1 MSSSQIP
8 AMCSPWRKRTSSTSS
23 SISPLSF
30 NYPIIPI
37 IPMTREEDIK
47 RAVETMRKG
56 GVILYPTDTVWGI
69 GCDATNPEAVK
80 RVYEIKQRDD
90 SKALICLVDSDA
102 RLQRYFRNVPDVA
115 WQLIDSLSE
124 TEAKPTTLVLDGAIN
139 LAENLIAEDG
149 SIGIRITN
157 EPFSKELCYRFQ
169 KAIVSTSA
177 NISGEP
183 AAQNYCDIDPR
194 IIEAVDY
201 VCWSRRQEHKPHT
214 PSSIIKLKENGEV
227 TIIRR

>member
-1 MSSSQIP
+1 
-8 AMCSPWRKRTSSTSS
+8 
-23 SISPLSF
+23 
-30 NYPIIPI
+30 
-37 IPMTREEDIK
+37 MTREEDIK
-47 RAVETMRKG
+47 NAVEVLRKG

-69 GCDATNPEAVK
+69 GCDATNEEAVR
-80 RVYEIKQRDD
+80 RVYEMKQRDD

-102 RLQRYFRNVPDVA
+102 RLQRYVRNVPDVA
-115 WQLIDSLSE
+115 WQLIDSLKE
-124 TEAKPTTLVLDGAIN
+124 GDGKPTTLILDGAIN

-149 SIGIRITN
+149 SVGMRITN
-157 EPFSKELCYRFQ
+157 EPFSKELCFRFQ

-183 AAQNYCDIDPR
+183 AAQNYGDIDPR

-227 TIIRR
+227 TIIRK